1 MTVPAPDRKPGLR
14 PASLALLGFLLV
26 LIGIVGYFVVVLRFG
41 PFLPTVRNDPVPN
54 WLVITAG
61 LALSVLAIFRGHGQG
76 RVVPAL
82 LLAVNFLLTTAF
94 GAFLYVM
101 LRVPA
106 TSGPAIG
113 STAADFALADQHGQ
127 TRRLA
132 DFRGHPLLLVFY
144 RGHW

>member
-1 MTVPAPDRKPGLR
+1 MTVPAPDRKPRFR

-26 LIGIVGYFVVVLRFG
+26 VIGVVGYFVVVLRFG
-41 PFLPTVRNDPVPN
+41 AFLPTVRNHPVPN
-54 WLVITAG
+54 WLVIAAG
-61 LALSVLAIFRGHGQG
+61 LALSVLAIRRGHGQG

-82 LLAVNFLLTTAF
+82 LLAVGFLLTSAF

-127 TRRLA
+127 TRR
-132 DFRGHPLLLVFY
+132 
-144 RGHW
+144 